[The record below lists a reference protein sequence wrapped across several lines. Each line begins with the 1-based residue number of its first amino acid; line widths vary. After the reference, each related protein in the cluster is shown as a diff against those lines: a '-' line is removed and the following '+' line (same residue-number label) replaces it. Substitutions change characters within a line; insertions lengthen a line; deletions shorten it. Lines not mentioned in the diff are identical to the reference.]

1 MADGEVVVQQDD
13 RKERLLKST
22 DKKEIE
28 EIINLFNMDIVKKN
42 AIRTSV
48 YSDMIDRII
57 DEMGARIEKYPGQ
70 FSNKDL
76 LDYLTAMQN
85 SLTKTQVDSSSVP
98 LIAVQNNNIIN
109 FNPLSGFDRESKD
122 RMRDVLKSILDDDFV
137 IKTDEIEE
145 VSEVVDTNGIGEEN

>member
-48 YSDMIDRII
+48 YSDSAIKI
-57 DEMGARIEKYPGQ
+57 
-70 FSNKDL
+70 
-76 LDYLTAMQN
+76 YLIT
-85 SLTKTQVDSSSVP
+85 
-98 LIAVQNNNIIN
+98 
-109 FNPLSGFDRESKD
+109 
-122 RMRDVLKSILDDDFV
+122 
-137 IKTDEIEE
+137 
-145 VSEVVDTNGIGEEN
+145 